1 MKPRHHRKVRA
12 TRRKPGASTTDVL
25 GSSSTPDRIKPKWR
39 KHYQRLLELR
49 DVLSRRQIRLNKDA
63 LDEQPAFSSHMA
75 DAGTDNYDRDF
86 ALSVLS
92 AEQDAVYEIDEALD
106 RIRNG
111 GYGKCELTDKPIEPE
126 RLEAIPWTRFTADAE
141 KELEHNHAVNHTKL
155 GDRESV
161 PRRSAATEA
170 REAEEEDENEE

>member
-1 MKPRHHRKVRA
+1 MRPRVRA
-12 TRRKPGASTTDVL
+12 GKAPSRKRPATTTEVL
-25 GSSSTPDRIKPKWR
+25 GPAAKPEDVRPKWR
-39 KHYQRLLELR
+39 KHYKRLVELR
-49 DVLSRRQIRLNKDA
+49 ESLEQRRTLLSKDA
-63 LDEQPAFSSHMA
+63 LDEQPTFSSHMA

-111 GYGKCELTDKPIEPE
+111 AYGKCELTGKPIEPE
-126 RLEAIPWTRFTADAE
+126 RLEAIPWTRFTAEAE
-141 KELEHNHAVNHTKL
+141 KRLESENAVNRTKL

-161 PRRSAATEA
+161 PRHSAATE
-170 REAEEEDENEE
+170 EADEDED